1 MSKEKISKLLKFI
14 IIISYILHP
23 FVLNYI
29 KLERLIARPP
39 VHQSRYNLNLTY
51 IGSPRFS
58 CSYLLE
64 ANYVKFKSD
73 NEEKIA
79 THYGFIPEIH
89 KECKMKRVT
98 TLSKIKFVIMT
109 TLGEQCGYVLIII

>member
-39 VHQSRYNLNLTY
+39 VRQSRYNLTY
-51 IGSPRFS
+51 ISSPRFS

-79 THYGFIPEIH
+79 THYGFMPEIH
-89 KECKMKRVT
+89 KECKIKRVT

-109 TLGEQCGYVLIII
+109 TFYEQCGYVLIII